1 MKLKIE
7 AMRKGKLGIALP
19 GDLIESIGWE
29 AGDMIEVEIDR
40 DRLKVVRV
48 ETSFE
53 QGIRIAEQA
62 MDDYR
67 ETLQAL
73 ARM

>member
-1 MKLKIE
+1 MKLKLRE
-7 AMRKGKLGIALP
+7 LENGLGVVLP
-19 GDLIESIGWE
+19 TDLTAELGWE
-29 AGDMIEVEIDR
+29 SGDVIYVEIDSK
-40 DRLKVVRV
+40 RLKVVRV
-48 ETSFE
+48 ETGFE

-73 ARM
+73 AKM

>member
-1 MKLKIE
+1 MKLKLRE
-7 AMRKGKLGIALP
+7 LENGLGFVLP
-19 GDLIESIGWE
+19 GDLIASLAWE
-29 AGDMIEVEIDR
+29 AGDMVEVEIDGS
-40 DRLKVVRV
+40 RLKVVRV
-48 ETSFE
+48 ETDFE

-73 ARM
+73 AKM